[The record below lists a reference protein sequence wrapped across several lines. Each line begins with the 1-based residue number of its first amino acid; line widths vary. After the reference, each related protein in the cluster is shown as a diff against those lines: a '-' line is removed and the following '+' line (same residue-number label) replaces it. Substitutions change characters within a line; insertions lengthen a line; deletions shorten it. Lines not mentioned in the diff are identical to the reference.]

1 MNKIS
6 KEDVWRLIDKEEGLD
21 YDKLEVHVIVTYKG
35 KELDSFDV
43 SDESLYSI
51 YDDIEQYLGDRDGS
65 D

>member
-21 YDKLEVHVIVTYKG
+21 YDKLEVNVIVTYKG
-35 KELDSFDV
+35 KELDNFDV